1 MSRLLIANRIT
12 LITLSVILLL
22 VAILSLSIG
31 PAEIPIRT
39 VLKRLILSEPINP
52 LHENIIL
59 HIRLPRVILA
69 IITGMALSLA
79 GVILQALLR
88 NPLADP
94 YIIGVSSGAALGATA
109 AIASGAINLISPIG
123 FLGAVLTMFL
133 VYNLARTGCKVP
145 TETLLLTGVIVNVFL
160 SALISLTVSLTG
172 GSMHQIILWLM
183 GNLSETNPTLIAIAG
198 LMALAGAIGT
208 YIFAR
213 DLNIIST
220 GEEPAQ
226 HLGVD
231 VEAVKKR
238 LFIVASL
245 LTGGVVALTGLIG
258 FVGLIT
264 PHIMR
269 LVVGPD
275 HRSLIPASLLAGGI
289 FLTLADLGART
300 LLSPTEIPVGVV
312 TALLGGP
319 FFLFLLHRKRRSLN

>member
-1 MSRLLIANRIT
+1 
-12 LITLSVILLL
+12 
-22 VAILSLSIG
+22 
-31 PAEIPIRT
+31 
-39 VLKRLILSEPINP
+39 
-52 LHENIIL
+52 
-59 HIRLPRVILA
+59 
-69 IITGMALSLA
+69 
-79 GVILQALLR
+79 
-88 NPLADP
+88 
-94 YIIGVSSGAALGATA
+94 
-109 AIASGAINLISPIG
+109 
-123 FLGAVLTMFL
+123 MFL